1 MGFRITPADA
11 LAVAIAA
18 ALGSLLS
25 LRLLV
30 PDAGA
35 GASRAADP
43 TVWEETRDVLADLA
57 RERCRL
63 VRLRD
68 RAASDGELSL
78 LLRSSAFDEFLVRW
92 HDLAVLEATGV
103 PSKADPMTGC
113 PQEGEP

>member
-1 MGFRITPADA
+1 MGFRITLADA
-11 LAVAIAA
+11 LVVTIAA
-18 ALGSLLS
+18 ALGSLLA

-43 TVWEETRDVLADLA
+43 AMWEEARDVLADLA

-68 RAASDGELSL
+68 RAASDGDLSL
-78 LLRSSAFDEFLVRW
+78 LLVSSAFDEFLMRW
-92 HDLAVLEATGV
+92 HDLAVLSAIGV
-103 PSKADPMTGC
+103 PSKADPRTGC
-113 PQEGEP
+113 PQEGGP